1 MTSTGTKEPHRKIG
15 ELADASGVTVRT
27 LRYYEEVE
35 LLTPSSRTA
44 AGHRLYGQAE
54 VERLYRICFLR
65 QLGMPLDG
73 IRRSLAGEADA
84 TAQAL
89 QAHLA
94 EVDRRLATENRLRAR
109 LARLVGTVDAGSSPT
124 EIINVLEDMNMLDS
138 TVNRPIATLVC
149 NDIAA
154 AVEHL
159 MSVFGLGPSDVTA
172 DPDGNVV
179 HGQVDVGS
187 GTVWLHPESADFDL
201 ISPTTAGHSTATMV
215 VLVDDVDAHH
225 AHAAANG
232 AEIRYEPLDQPY
244 GYREYSARD
253 SEGHLWSFMKPLDS

>member
-1 MTSTGTKEPHRKIG
+1 MTSTATQEPQHKIG

-27 LRYYEEVE
+27 LRYYEEIG

-44 AGHRLYGQAE
+44 AGHRLYGQEA

-73 IRRSLAGEADA
+73 VRRSLAGEVGA
-84 TAQAL
+84 TAEAL
-89 QAHLA
+89 HAHLA

-124 EIINVLEDMNMLDS
+124 EIINVLEDMNMLNS

-149 NDIAA
+149 VDIPR
-154 AVEHL
+154 AVEFL
-159 MSVFGLGPSDVTA
+159 TTVFGLGPGDTTTI
-172 DPDGNVV
+172 PDGTVV
-179 HGQVDVGS
+179 HGEVEVGS
-187 GTVWLHPESADFDL
+187 GTVWLHPESPDFDL
-201 ISPTTAGHSTATMV
+201 AAPSTHGHATATMV

-225 AHAAANG
+225 AHAASMG
-232 AEIRYEPLDQPY
+232 AQVRYPPIDQPY
-244 GYREYSARD
+244 GYREYGVVD
-253 SEGHLWSFMKPLDS
+253 TEGHLWSFMKPLD